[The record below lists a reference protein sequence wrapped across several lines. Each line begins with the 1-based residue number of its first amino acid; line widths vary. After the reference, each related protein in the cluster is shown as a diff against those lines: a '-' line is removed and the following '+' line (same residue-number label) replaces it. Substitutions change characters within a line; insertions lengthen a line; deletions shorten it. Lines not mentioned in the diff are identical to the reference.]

1 MTFQDQI
8 DLLYRSTVITK
19 IGEIAYIKPY
29 EITPNG
35 VFRCKYT
42 TDANGQETVSERLP
56 VCSKPI
62 LPTSI
67 YDNKDEAVQKVE
79 VSMWEKKRSR
89 WIRTIVNRSVLT
101 NKNKVLQL
109 ADNGFPIGSDNA
121 GYVAKYF
128 LSVLSEH
135 DEKLPRTA
143 SRSVMGWAEAEKD
156 GKAETV
162 FMPYTDALAFDGDD
176 TYRSLYTCISERG
189 DRDAWVRTMGDLR
202 LEPVQNAH
210 TNIPIRLMLAASFAS
225 PMLELIGENPFVLHL
240 FAPTGQGKT
249 VALMV
254 AASVWGDPA
263 QGKMIRSLNM
273 TMNSM
278 LSTAAFLNNMPFFG
292 DELQTL
298 KSRWLKSYDQIVM
311 QLTEGV
317 DRGRMQNAQ
326 LLKSKSWRN
335 AFVFTGEDPI
345 IKDSSGGGV
354 VNRVVQIEAEGKI
367 VSNGNRIANFVKK
380 NYGLVAREWT
390 DYLRS
395 EQDSIGDMYN
405 MTFQVL
411 MDNCGTT
418 DKQAGAMALLWIA
431 DTLASDLFWGGEPKL
446 QLEDLKPFLASVKQ
460 VDIAERAWD
469 FVVNAIAECGENFND
484 GARQR
489 WGKVDGSIVWI
500 NKTVLN
506 RIMSDAGYDFD
517 AVKKRWMAEGR
528 IVADKDGR
536 YAHYK
541 SIGNVTGRYVQLIVP
556 SEDEPNRAEQT
567 ELTDY
572 HGDLPF

>member
-1 MTFQDQI
+1 MTFENQI
-8 DLLYRSTVITK
+8 ETLYRCSVITK

-29 EITPNG
+29 EITQNG

-56 VCSKPI
+56 VCTKPI
-62 LPTSI
+62 LPTAI
-67 YDNKDEAVQKVE
+67 YDNKDESVQKVE
-79 VSMWEKKRSR
+79 VSMWEKARRR
-89 WIRTIVNRSVLT
+89 WTKTVVNRSVLT

-143 SRSVMGWAEAEKD
+143 SRSVMGWCETEKD
-156 GKAETV
+156 GTVETV
-162 FMPYTDALAFDGDD
+162 FMPYTDALAFDGDE
-176 TYRSLYTCISERG
+176 TYRSLFACISERG
-189 DRDAWVRTMGDLR
+189 DRDAWVRTMGELR
-202 LEPVQNAH
+202 LEPVQH
-210 TNIPIRLMLAASFAS
+210 KTVNIPIRLMLAASFAS
-225 PMLELIGENPFVLHL
+225 PMIELIGENPFVLHL
-240 FAPTGQGKT
+240 FAPTGKGKT

-263 QGKMIRSLNM
+263 QGKMVRSLNM

-278 LSTAAFLNNMPFFG
+278 LSTAAFLNSMPFFG

-317 DRGRMQNAQ
+317 DRGRMSNAT

-345 IKDSSGGGV
+345 LKESSGGGA
-354 VNRVVQIEAEGKI
+354 VNRVVQIEADGKI
-367 VSNGNRIANFVKK
+367 VSNGNKIANFVKR
-380 NYGLVAREWT
+380 NFGLVGREWVEHI
-390 DYLRS
+390 RS
-395 EQDSIGDMYN
+395 EQNTLAEMYN
-405 MTFQVL
+405 MTFSVI

-431 DTLASDLFWGGEPKL
+431 DTMASDLFWSGEPKL
-446 QLEDLKPFLASVKQ
+446 QLDDLKPFLASVKQ
-460 VDIAERAWD
+460 VDIAARAKD
-469 FVVNAIAECGENFND
+469 FTINAIAEFRPNFDEDARVQYGAIEN
-484 GARQR
+484 G
-489 WGKVDGSIVWI
+489 VVWF
-500 NKTVLN
+500 NKTILQ
-506 RIMSDAGYDFD
+506 RILSDAGYDFD
-517 AVKKRWMAEGR
+517 AIKKRWK
-528 IVADKDGR
+528 ADGFLIPNGHDK
-536 YAHYK
+536 YAWYTSK
-541 SIGNVTGRYVQLIVP
+541 NKATAYYVKLNVP
-556 SEDEPNRAEQT
+556 SEDEPTQG